1 MLKIKFIIIKVIG
14 RFKKIIAGW
23 VHPAQT
29 TENFFLD

>member
-1 MLKIKFIIIKVIG
+1 MLKIKFITIKAIG